1 MSSGPAHRRRPTSI
15 EFADLAGL
23 PSHAPQTTAGKY
35 AYTIGSFLPGALATP
50 AEGPMGV
57 LGNAIKFGVIPGAA
71 SEAVGEATAGT
82 GIEPWAR
89 FVAGAGAGIR
99 ADLAATGAGAAWN
112 AGKNLVI

>member
-1 MSSGPAHRRRPTSI
+1 
-15 EFADLAGL
+15 
-23 PSHAPQTTAGKY
+23 
-35 AYTIGSFLPGALATP
+35 
-50 AEGPMGV
+50 MGV

-89 FVAGAGAGIR
+89 FVAGAGAGIG